1 MKRSQTLQPLS
12 RDHHAALSLGRACQ
26 SAAQS
31 CDEATVSQTC
41 QRAITAFSKELDP
54 HFQIEEQTLLP
65 LLNTAETRPLV
76 LRTLAEHQQLREL
89 LDELNKND
97 IDALNNFGKCL
108 TAHVRFEERELFPV
122 IESLL

>member
-1 MKRSQTLQPLS
+1 MKRNPTLQPLS
-12 RDHHAALSLGRACQ
+12 RDHHAALSLGKACQ
-26 SAAQS
+26 SAALS
-31 CDEATVSQTC
+31 CNEATVSQTY

-65 LLNTAETRPLV
+65 LLNTA
-76 LRTLAEHQQLREL
+76 
-89 LDELNKND
+89 DGLNRND